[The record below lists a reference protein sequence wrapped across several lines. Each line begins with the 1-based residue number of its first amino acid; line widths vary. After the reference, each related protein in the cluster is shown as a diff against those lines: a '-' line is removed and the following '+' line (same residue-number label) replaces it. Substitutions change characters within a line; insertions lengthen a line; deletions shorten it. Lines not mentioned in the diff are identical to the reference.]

1 MTETAPSADM
11 ARALTEFAA
20 AVRRSAGAAG
30 SLSEEMLTAPCR
42 DLLSA
47 AAGILGAGEFTI
59 VDKARV
65 PGTGYPD
72 MSIFNGRGQVIAYVE
87 LKAPG
92 KGADPELLTSE
103 HDRRQWERY
112 QLLDNVLYTDGLDW
126 SLYRQGSRRGKVF
139 RLTDDLTKRVRPTS
153 ATVRSA
159 AELLSET
166 FSWTPS
172 AVSGPI
178 GLAQSC
184 ARYCRMLRDEI
195 AAFGTEVP
203 GLPPAS
209 RQALF
214 PDLADDA
221 FADAYAQAVTFAILA
236 AASLEIRLDVH
247 PDLHLRLYDVSRELR
262 RRRGVLG
269 EALHL
274 LTYSEPVQERLNI
287 YLESLLALAE
297 SVNWDGIRSR
307 TAGTG
312 TEWLHFYEDFLAE
325 YDRELRRQSGSY
337 YTPAPVVEWMTQFA
351 DRLLV
356 TRFAKQRG
364 FADPT
369 VTVVDPAAGT
379 GTFLLSVIDRI
390 ADTVEADSGAGA
402 VGAALSEAARERL
415 IAFELQA
422 GPYTVAQLRLAERLA
437 AQGASAESN
446 RVYFTDTL
454 DDPFSDV
461 PAAQAMFEQISA
473 SRTEA
478 NRVKREE
485 RVTVVLGNP
494 PYLAQAAGL
503 GGWVEAGN
511 PAEENSRPIFDDWRP
526 PTSWGVGP
534 HVKHLSNLYVYFWRW
549 ATWKVFEQSSP
560 DGQQPAGVVTF
571 VAPTA
576 FLTGPGF
583 ARMREWLR
591 RHSTDIWVL
600 HLTPE
605 GHQAPQAH
613 QVFGAMRQPVG
624 IVTAL
629 RVCDASEH
637 DGPAAVRF
645 YRVQPAALKD
655 KLAEIA
661 PLRDPDSPEWTALPP
676 AETAEQMRAP
686 FDPPPSPAWSSAPR
700 LDDVFPWHGNGVMI
714 GRTWPV
720 APLPQT
726 AHKRWAA
733 LVSETDAQRRASL
746 FKEHRRDR
754 RLDLPV
760 VDNLVDPPVRRLAI
774 ADQETREDAVLPETV
789 EYRWRSFDRQ
799 HLIADKR
806 VINRPNPSLWA
817 AHSSQQRYLCAPA
830 MTTDGVRP
838 LIASST
844 GLPIALCDAI
854 PDMDSLLGS
863 RSGRMHPL
871 WRDRDA
877 SVPNIAPGL
886 LGALSARLGVNISG
900 TKLFEYTAAVMA
912 HPGYVAH
919 FRDDLRNA
927 DVLRL
932 PITVDATVF
941 ADAVSLGQE
950 ALAAHCL
957 DVPAS
962 AWRARVSKPIPAQP
976 VDFRYDSSAATLI
989 VAAPGTADG
998 EVGPVPKRVAEF
1010 TVGQTNVLESWFRS
1024 RTAGTSQQA
1033 SSPLDR
1039 IRSDWTAADTSE
1051 LLAVLAALEQVTD
1064 LFDDQERTLERV
1076 LSGPML
1082 GVDDLHGIGI
1092 LPVAAEARRK
1102 PPPFAQRQ
1110 ASLLEEP
1117 NDITAPSETHPS
1129 AAPTSALHTTPA
1141 TTRAGSARRN

>member
-1 MTETAPSADM
+1 MTDSASPANM
-11 ARALTEFAA
+11 AQALAEFAA
-20 AVRRSAGAAG
+20 GIRRSADAAG
-30 SLSEEMLTAPCR
+30 SLSEEMLTAPCH

-47 AAGILGAGEFTI
+47 AAAILGAGEFTL

-72 MSIFNGRGQVIAYVE
+72 MSVFNSRGQVIAYVE

-92 KGADPELLTSE
+92 KGADPELFTGE

-112 QLLDNVLYTDGLDW
+112 RLLDNILYTDGLDW
-126 SLYRQGSRRGKVF
+126 SLYRQGNRRGNAF
-139 RLTDDLTKRVRPTS
+139 RLADDLTKRLTPASVDG
-153 ATVRSA
+153 ASA
-159 AELLSET
+159 AQLLTET
-166 FSWTPS
+166 FSWTP
-172 AVSGPI
+172 AVVSGPV
-178 GLAQSC
+178 GLAQSL

-247 PDLHLRLYDVSRELR
+247 PDLHLRLYDISHELR

-297 SVNWDGIRSR
+297 SVDWDAIRSR
-307 TAGTG
+307 GAGAGAG

-337 YTPAPVVEWMTQFA
+337 YTPAPVVEWMTRFA

-356 TRFAKQRG
+356 TRFGKQRG

-379 GTFLLSVIDRI
+379 GTFLLSVVDRI
-390 ADTVEADSGAGA
+390 AETVGAASGVGA
-402 VGAALSEAARERL
+402 VGAELSDAARQRL
-415 IAFELQA
+415 IAFEVQA

-437 AQGASAESN
+437 AQGASAETN

-461 PAAQAMFEQISA
+461 PAAQSMFEQISA

-494 PYLAQAAGL
+494 PYLAQAAGR
-503 GGWVEAGN
+503 GGWVEKGD
-511 PAEENSRPIFDDWRP
+511 PSSEKGLPIFDDWRP
-526 PTSWGVGP
+526 PASWGFGP

-549 ATWKVFEQSSP
+549 AAWKAFEQPPSN
-560 DGQQPAGVVTF
+560 GQPPAGLVTF
-571 VAPTA
+571 IAPTA

-583 ARMREWLR
+583 ARMRDWLR
-591 RHSTDIWVL
+591 QQSTDIWVL

-605 GHQAPQAH
+605 GHHAPQTH

-629 RVCDASEH
+629 RACDASER
-637 DGPAAVRF
+637 DGPAKVRF
-645 YRVQPAALKD
+645 YRVQPAPLDD
-655 KLAEIA
+655 KLNEIA
-661 PLRDPDSPEWTALPP
+661 PLRDPDSPKWTTLPRP
-676 AETAEQMRAP
+676 TTAEQMRAS
-686 FDPPPSPAWSSAPR
+686 FDPPPSSAWNSAPR
-700 LDDVFPWHGNGVMI
+700 LDDIFPWHGNGVMI

-720 APLPQT
+720 APQPQT
-726 AHKRWAA
+726 VRERWKA
-733 LVSETDAQRRASL
+733 LISETDALRQADL

-754 RLDLPV
+754 RIDNPV
-760 VDNLVDPPVRRLAI
+760 VDNLVDPPIRRPAI
-774 ADQETREDAVLPETV
+774 AGKETSEDASAPATV
-789 EYRWRSFDRQ
+789 PYRWRSFDRQ
-799 HLIADKR
+799 HLLADKR
-806 VINRPNPSLWA
+806 VINRPNPSLWT
-817 AHSSQQRYLCAPA
+817 AHSPRQRYLCAPA

-838 LIASST
+838 LIASSA
-844 GLPIALCDAI
+844 GLPIALCDAL
-854 PDMDSLLGS
+854 PDMDSLLGN
-863 RSGRMHPL
+863 RSGRVHPL
-871 WRDRDA
+871 WRDRNA
-877 SVPNIAPGL
+877 SLPNTAPGL
-886 LGALSARLGVNISG
+886 LEVMSARIGAAVSG
-900 TKLFEYTAAVMA
+900 AEMFAYAAAVMA
-912 HPGYVAH
+912 HPGYVAR
-919 FRDDLRNA
+919 FEDDLRNA

-932 PITVDATVF
+932 PITTDVSAF
-941 ADAVSLGQE
+941 SDAVTLGQE
-950 ALAAHCL
+950 VLKAHCFE
-957 DVPAS
+957 VPAT
-962 AWRARVSKPIPAQP
+962 ARRARLETPIPPRPAE
-976 VDFRYDSSAATLI
+976 FRYDADAETLF
-989 VAAPGTADG
+989 VASPGMPDG
-998 EVGPVPKRVAEF
+998 EISPVSRRVAGL
-1010 TVGQTNVLESWFRS
+1010 TVGHTNVLESWFRP
-1024 RTAGTSQQA
+1024 RTSGTSQRA
-1033 SSPLDR
+1033 ASPLDQ

-1051 LLAVLAALEQVTD
+1051 LLAMLAALERVTS
-1064 LFDDQERTLERV
+1064 LFDDQARLLER
-1076 LSGPML
+1076 LMEGPMV
-1082 GVDDLHGIGI
+1082 GVEDLQGVGV
-1092 LPVAAEARRK
+1092 LPVAADARRK
-1102 PPPFAQRQ
+1102 PSPFAPLQ
-1110 ASLLEEP
+1110 ASLLEES
-1117 NDITAPSETHPS
+1117 DAIAE
-1129 AAPTSALHTTPA
+1129 
-1141 TTRAGSARRN
+1141 G

>member
-1 MTETAPSADM
+1 MTDSAPPADM
-11 ARALTEFAA
+11 ARALAEFAA
-20 AVRRSAGAAG
+20 SVRRSAGAAG
-30 SLSEEMLTAPCR
+30 SLSEEVLTAPCR

-47 AAGILGAGEFTI
+47 AAAILGAGEFTI

-112 QLLDNVLYTDGLDW
+112 RLLDNILYTDGLDW
-126 SLYRQGSRRGKVF
+126 SLYRQGSRRGRVF
-139 RLTDDLTKRVRPTS
+139 RLADDLTKHVRPTS
-153 ATVRSA
+153 VDGRDA
-159 AELLSET
+159 AELLTET
-166 FSWTPS
+166 FSWMPS
-172 AVSGPI
+172 VGSGPV
-178 GLAQSC
+178 GLARSG

-247 PDLHLRLYDVSRELR
+247 PELHLRLYDISRKLR
-262 RRRGVLG
+262 QRRGVLG

-297 SVNWDGIRSR
+297 SVDWEGIRGRS
-307 TAGTG
+307 ASAG

-356 TRFAKQRG
+356 SRFGKQRG

-390 ADTVEADSGAGA
+390 AETVEADSGAGA
-402 VGAALSEAARERL
+402 VGAELSEAARQRL
-415 IAFELQA
+415 IAFEVQA

-437 AQGASAESN
+437 AQGASTESN

-461 PAAQAMFEQISA
+461 PVAQSMFEQISA

-494 PYLAQAAGL
+494 PYLAQAAGR
-503 GGWVEAGN
+503 GGWVETGD
-511 PAEENSRPIFDDWRP
+511 PGEENNRPIFDDWRP
-526 PTSWGVGP
+526 PPSWGVGP

-549 ATWKVFEQSSP
+549 ATWKVFEQAP
-560 DGQQPAGVVTF
+560 TDEQPPVGVVTF

-591 RHSTDIWVL
+591 MHSTDIWVL

-629 RVCDASEH
+629 RAPDASER
-637 DGPAAVRF
+637 DGPATVRF
-645 YRVQPAALKD
+645 YRVQPAVLKD
-655 KLAEIA
+655 KFAEIA
-661 PLRDPDSPEWTALPP
+661 PLCDPDSPNWMTLPP
-676 AETAEQMRAP
+676 ATTDEQRRAP
-686 FDPPPSPAWSSAPR
+686 FDPPPSQAWSSAPR
-700 LDDVFPWHGNGVMI
+700 LDDIFPWHGNGVMI

-726 AHKRWAA
+726 ARERWAT
-733 LVSETDAQRRASL
+733 LVSETDARRQADL

-754 RLDLPV
+754 RVDLPV

-774 ADQETREDAVLPETV
+774 ADKETRENTALPGTV

-799 HLIADKR
+799 YLIADKR

-817 AHSSQQRYLCAPA
+817 AHSSQQRYLCVPA

-854 PDMDSLLGS
+854 PDMDNLLGN
-863 RSGRMHPL
+863 RSGRVHPL

-886 LGALSARLGVNISG
+886 LAAISARLGADVAG
-900 TKLFEYTAAVMA
+900 TDLFAYAAAVMA
-912 HPGYVAH
+912 HPGYVSR
-919 FRDDLRNA
+919 FQDDLRNA

-932 PITVDATVF
+932 PITTDTAAF
-941 ADAVSLGQE
+941 ADAVALGQQV
-950 ALAAHCL
+950 LTAHCL
-957 DVPAS
+957 DVS
-962 AWRARVSKPIPAQP
+962 ATAGQARVRMPIPAQP
-976 VDFRYDSSAATLI
+976 AEFRYDTRTDALIISS
-989 VAAPGTADG
+989 PGAADG
-998 EVGPVPKRVAEF
+998 EVGPVPNRVAAL

-1024 RTAGTSQQA
+1024 RTTGTSQRA
-1033 SSPLDR
+1033 ASPLDH

-1051 LLAVLAALEQVTD
+1051 LLTVLAALEQVTS
-1064 LFDDQERTLERV
+1064 LFDEQARTLEHL
-1076 LSGPML
+1076 LSGPTL
-1082 GVDDLHGIGI
+1082 SVEELDDIGV
-1092 LPVAAEARRK
+1092 LPVTADARRK
-1102 PPPFAQRQ
+1102 PSPFTQRQ
-1110 ASLLEEP
+1110 ASLLEQS
-1117 NDITAPSETHPS
+1117 DDTAE
-1129 AAPTSALHTTPA
+1129 
-1141 TTRAGSARRN
+1141 G